1 MYGDMTSIPSM
12 TVLKLIEKA
21 RQCPNQTSVQLQE
34 TLENAGIINPKKG
47 REFHL
52 SEILQ
57 NPFLLLRILVYILI
71 EFSKVISLELYLH
84 ALDWKIRYDMFHIKL
99 YDMFLYGIR

>member
-47 REFHL
+47 RLFLL
-52 SEILQ
+52 SEILY
-57 NPFLLLRILVYILI
+57 NPFLLLRIFVYILI

-84 ALDWKIRYDMFHIKL
+84 ALDWKI
-99 YDMFLYGIR
+99 